1 MSLTNKLYKSRNT
14 ILDMLE
20 LRGYDVSQY
29 RNYSINEIDIMNRNM
44 PLKVGPNMESLDL
57 MITNK
62 ETGNKV
68 YLKYVLNSKIR
79 VQAITNIIRDIVP
92 AFDIDEVLEVE
103 NPNEI
108 TDMLSPGDELII
120 IIRDKLSNTEILDNY
135 LKKYYLSNKIFV
147 QFFWIDSLQ
156 IKIIDH
162 DFVPDHRIIS
172 EIEKQQL
179 LVTYNLTNYSQLPL
193 VLHTDP
199 IAKFYGM
206 RIGDVCEITRS
217 SETAGQ
223 YVCYR
228 YCQ

>member
-1 MSLTNKLYKSRNT
+1 MSLTNELYKSRNT

-57 MITNK
+57 MITNQ

-103 NPNEI
+103 NPDEM

-120 IIRDKLSNTEILDNY
+120 IIRDKVTNTEILDNY
-135 LKKYYLSNKIFV
+135 LKKYYL
-147 QFFWIDSLQ
+147 
-156 IKIIDH
+156 
-162 DFVPDHRIIS
+162 
-172 EIEKQQL
+172 
-179 LVTYNLTNYSQLPL
+179 
-193 VLHTDP
+193 
-199 IAKFYGM
+199 
-206 RIGDVCEITRS
+206 
-217 SETAGQ
+217 
-223 YVCYR
+223 
-228 YCQ
+228 